1 MSTSRTV
8 LCWVATMAF
17 AMVAGIAESQ
27 ADLATKIESPAAP
40 SGSWVRPKLTIAA
53 TETAPKIDGDLS
65 DPCWKTATKGSA
77 FFRFPTKEA
86 IEQQTEVWV
95 CANKKSLFVAFHC
108 IESHPETI
116 QAKETQ
122 RNGNLDNDDRVLVL
136 IDSQNSKRNASEFW
150 VNARGTQLQNL
161 EGGSADNQAWQGDW
175 TAATKRTNDGWIVE
189 IEIPFSLLKYPKGA
203 HQFGMFVARKKASE
217 SSFMTWPY
225 VPPEGNGGNIAPY
238 MSDFDGINPPT
249 YAPRPVISP
258 YMLST
263 TGQGTSSRFGLD
275 VKYPF
280 STTMT
285 GLATIKPD
293 FATVEGAVQ
302 DVSFSY
308 TEKFV
313 PDRRPFFAEN
323 GGFLDDQYLFYS
335 QRIPDVDFGLKVTG
349 KQGAT
354 SLGFLSTTSQSNAKQ
369 YADIATFDHELGQY
383 AGFGGTYMS
392 SHQIG
397 LGGEVLQARG
407 SYGWAKGS
415 RKTNFFANVTES
427 NLDDGTKGSN
437 MYAQV
442 RSNAGNGQL
451 GGRAFFGQTSSN
463 FGNPLGLVTE
473 TDVKGG
479 GITLF
484 RDDLYTKGRL
494 ERTSY
499 YLGSESSTHLDGTF
513 FHDGYFGGYE
523 QDFRN
528 GYNFGINASVG
539 KRDDFH
545 DQTLSPFV
553 AWNQKSLLSKGM
565 LAVEFGHRQNKGYRF
580 TSVSQGFPVGQR
592 LSINLNFGQVMLG
605 SETNWQTILT
615 GTYRIDPMQSFGGRL
630 LTQSG
635 TTNLYLSY
643 GKRTRKGNDLFILLG
658 DPNSPTTKRSI
669 TVKVVRSL

>member
-1 MSTSRTV
+1 MSSAKIRS
-8 LCWVATMAF
+8 VAMMASCL
-17 AMVAGIAESQ
+17 VAAISMGQ
-27 ADLATKIESPAAP
+27 ADLSNKIESPRVP
-40 SGSWVRPKLTIAA
+40 SGNWVRPTLHLA
-53 TETAPKIDGDLS
+53 TTTEPPKIDGDLS
-65 DPCWKTATKGSA
+65 DTCWKTATKGTG

-86 IEQQTEVWV
+86 IEQQTEVWM
-95 CANKKSLFVAFHC
+95 CSDKKSLYVAFHC
-108 IESHPETI
+108 VESHPESI

-122 RNGNLDNDDRVLVL
+122 RNGSFENDDRVLVL
-136 IDSQNSKRNASEFW
+136 IDSQDSKRGASEFW
-150 VNARGTQLQNL
+150 VNARGTQLQGI

-175 TAATKRTNDGWIVE
+175 KAATKRISDGWIVE
-189 IEIPFSLLKYPKGA
+189 IEIPFALLKYPKGA

-238 MSDFDGINPPT
+238 MTDFDGLNPS
-249 YAPRPVISP
+249 YIAPKPVISP

-263 TGQGTSSRFGLD
+263 AGQGASSRFGLD

-354 SLGFLSTTSQSNAKQ
+354 SLGFLSTASQTGANQ
-369 YADIATFDHELGQY
+369 YADIATFDYELGQY

-392 SHQIG
+392 SHQHGIG
-397 LGGEVLQARG
+397 GQVLQARG
-407 SYGWAKGS
+407 TYGWANGP
-415 RKTNFFANVTES
+415 RKTNFFANITES
-427 NLDDGTKGSN
+427 NLDDGTKGIN

-442 RSNAGNGQL
+442 RSNPGLGQI
-451 GGRAFFGQTSSN
+451 GGRAFFSQTSSN

-473 TDVKGG
+473 TNVKGVG
-479 GITLF
+479 FTLF
-484 RDDLYTKGRL
+484 RDDLHPKGRV
-494 ERTSY
+494 EHTSL
-499 YLGSESSTHLDGTF
+499 YLGSDSYNHLDGTF
-513 FHDGYFGGYE
+513 FHDSYFGGF
-523 QDFRN
+523 QKDFRN
-528 GYNFGINASVG
+528 GYNFGLNMNVG

-553 AWNQKSLLSKGM
+553 AWNQKSLLSKGQI
-565 LAVEFGHRQNKGYRF
+565 AIDFGHRQNKAYRF
-580 TSVSQGFPVGQR
+580 TSVSQGFPVGKAV
-592 LSINLNFGQVMLG
+592 SVNVIFGQVLLG
-605 SETNWQTILT
+605 TETNWQTILT
-615 GTYRIDPMQSFGGRL
+615 GTYRIDSLQSFGGRL
-630 LTQSG
+630 VSQNG
-635 TTNLYLSY
+635 VNNFYLSY
-643 GKRTRKGNDLFILLG
+643 GRKTRQGNDLYILLG
-658 DPNSPTTKRSI
+658 DPNSPTTRRVI
-669 TVKVVRSL
+669 TLKIVRSL